1 MSKHIVTSLRNLK
14 EHQMTPEILAI
25 EKVAEQLK
33 NDGKNEEAI
42 AKNIEILALD
52 ESFVRAHLALSVLY
66 HKIEVHDKSVAHAEK
81 AYQLEP
87 DDFNAAALSVTYQ
100 RAFEGTKDPVYI
112 QKAESVNTNMR

>member
-1 MSKHIVTSLRNLK
+1 MS
-14 EHQMTPEILAI
+14 PEILAL
-25 EKVAEQLK
+25 EKEADQLK

-42 AKNIEILALD
+42 AKLNEILKLD
-52 ESFVRAHLALSVLY
+52 ENFVRAHLALAVLY
-66 HKIEVHDKSVAHAEK
+66 HKTEVHDQSVAHAEK

-100 RAFEGTKDPVYI
+100 RAFEGTRDPIYI

>member
-1 MSKHIVTSLRNLK
+1 M
-14 EHQMTPEILAI
+14 
-25 EKVAEQLK
+25 
-33 NDGKNEEAI
+33 
-42 AKNIEILALD
+42 EILALD
-52 ESFVRAHLALSVLY
+52 ENFVRAHLALSVLY
-66 HKIEVHDKSVAHAEK
+66 HKIEVHDKSVTHAEK

>member
-1 MSKHIVTSLRNLK
+1 
-14 EHQMTPEILAI
+14 MTPEILAI
-25 EKVAEQLK
+25 EKAAEQLK

-42 AKNIEILALD
+42 ANNIEILALD
-52 ESFVRAHLALSVLY
+52 ENFVRAHPALSVLY

>member
-1 MSKHIVTSLRNLK
+1 
-14 EHQMTPEILAI
+14 MTPEILAI
-25 EKVAEQLK
+25 EKAAEQLK

-52 ESFVRAHLALSVLY
+52 ENFVRAHLALSVLY
-66 HKIEVHDKSVAHAEK
+66 HKIEAHDKSVAHAEK